1 MLRLYVYWQSLRL
14 VGSVRFVET
23 DLILGLA
30 IAGATLGLVE
40 GIKPGPLLTMVIRET
55 LSGGLRAGLWTAAA
69 PIFTDGP
76 LVVFSLFAAAWIAT
90 NPSALLVITLAGAIF
105 LAQMGFECFGL
116 EPPNMDEDAPP
127 PTGSFL
133 RGVITNLL
141 NPNVYVFWFL
151 IGGPLMASAADEEV
165 LAPIAYAITFLV
177 TLMLT
182 KAAIAYAI
190 HRASGNISATV
201 YRRLLAIC
209 GLVMIGFSL
218 YYAMEGYRLLQETG
232 IL

>member
-1 MLRLYVYWQSLRL
+1 MS
-14 VGSVRFVET
+14 FVET
-23 DLILGLA
+23 NLILGLA
-30 IAGATLGLVE
+30 IAGATLGIVE

-76 LVVFSLFAAAWIAT
+76 LVIFSLFAAAWIAT

-105 LAQMGFECFGL
+105 LAQMGYECFGL

-151 IGGPLMASAADEEV
+151 IGGPLMASAADEEI

-177 TLMLT
+177 TIMLT

-190 HRASGNISATV
+190 HRASGNISAIV

-218 YYAMEGYRLLQETG
+218 YYAMEAYGLLQETG

>member
-1 MLRLYVYWQSLRL
+1 M
-14 VGSVRFVET
+14 ET

-30 IAGATLGLVE
+30 IAGATLGIVE

-76 LVVFSLFAAAWIAT
+76 LVIFSLFAAAWIAT

-105 LAQMGFECFGL
+105 LAQMGYECFGL

-133 RGVITNLL
+133 RGIITNLL

-151 IGGPLMASAADEEV
+151 IGGPLMASAADEEI

-177 TLMLT
+177 TIMLT
-182 KAAIAYAI
+182 KATIAYAI

-209 GLVMIGFSL
+209 GIVMIGFSL
-218 YYAMEGYRLLQETG
+218 YYAIQAYGLLQEIG

>member
-1 MLRLYVYWQSLRL
+1 MVSYL
-14 VGSVRFVET
+14 ET

-76 LVVFSLFAAAWIAT
+76 LVIFSLFAAAWIAT
-90 NPSALLVITLAGAIF
+90 NPPALLVITLAGAIF
-105 LAQMGFECFGL
+105 LAQMGYECFGL
-116 EPPNMDEDAPP
+116 EPPNMDEDAPA

-151 IGGPLMASAADEEV
+151 IGGPLMASAADEEI

-177 TLMLT
+177 TIMLT

-190 HRASGNISATV
+190 HRASGNISAIV

-209 GLVMIGFSL
+209 GLVMIGFAL
-218 YYAMEGYRLLQETG
+218 YYAMEAYGLLQETG

>member
-1 MLRLYVYWQSLRL
+1 MS
-14 VGSVRFVET
+14 FVET

-30 IAGATLGLVE
+30 IAGATLGIVE

-76 LVVFSLFAAAWIAT
+76 LVIFSLFAAAWIAT

-105 LAQMGFECFGL
+105 LAQMGYECFGL
-116 EPPNMDEDAPP
+116 EPPNMDEEAPP

-151 IGGPLMASAADEEV
+151 IGGPLMASAADEEI

-177 TLMLT
+177 TIMLT

-190 HRASGNISATV
+190 HRASGNISAIV

-209 GLVMIGFSL
+209 GLVMIGFAL
-218 YYAMEGYRLLQETG
+218 YYAMEAYGLLQEIG

>member
-1 MLRLYVYWQSLRL
+1 MVSYL
-14 VGSVRFVET
+14 ET

-76 LVVFSLFAAAWIAT
+76 LVIFSLFAAVWIAT
-90 NPSALLVITLAGAIF
+90 NPSALLAITLAGAIF
-105 LAQMGFECFGL
+105 LAQMGYECFGL
-116 EPPNMDEDAPP
+116 EPPNMNEDAPP

-141 NPNVYVFWFL
+141 NPNVYIFWFL
-151 IGGPLMASAADEEV
+151 IGGPLMASAADEEI

-177 TLMLT
+177 TIMLT

-201 YRRLLAIC
+201 YRRLLSIC
-209 GLVMIGFSL
+209 GLVMMGFSI
-218 YYAMEGYRLLQETG
+218 YYATQAYTLLQELG
-232 IL
+232 VL

>member
-1 MLRLYVYWQSLRL
+1 MQL
-14 VGSVRFVET
+14 

-30 IAGATLGLVE
+30 LAGAAFGITE

-76 LVVFSLFAAAWIAT
+76 LVIVRLFAAAWIAT
-90 NPSALLVITLAGAIF
+90 NPSALLLITVAGAIF
-105 LAQMGFECFGL
+105 LAQMGFESFGL
-116 EPPNMDEDAPP
+116 EPPDVNADAPP

-133 RGVITNLL
+133 RGAITNLL

-151 IGGPLMASAADEEV
+151 VGGPLMASAADEEI
-165 LAPIAYAITFLV
+165 LAPVAYAITFLV
-177 TLMLT
+177 TIMLT
-182 KAAIAYAI
+182 KATIAYAVN
-190 HRASGNISATV
+190 RASGNISTTV

-209 GLVMIGFSL
+209 GMIMIGFSL
-218 YYAMEGYRLLQETG
+218 YYAIEAYGLLQEVG
-232 IL
+232 VL

>member
-1 MLRLYVYWQSLRL
+1 MS
-14 VGSVRFVET
+14 FVET
-23 DLILGLA
+23 DLILSLA
-30 IAGATLGLVE
+30 IAGATLGIVE

-55 LSGGLRAGLWTAAA
+55 LSGVIRAGLWTAAA
-69 PIFTDGP
+69 PIFTDWP
-76 LVVFSLFAAAWIAT
+76 LVIISLFAAAWIAT

-105 LAQMGFECFGL
+105 LAQMGYECFGL

-151 IGGPLMASAADEEV
+151 IGGPLMASAADEEL

-177 TLMLT
+177 TIMLT

-190 HRASGNISATV
+190 HRASGNISAIV

-218 YYAMEGYRLLQETG
+218 YYAMEAYGLLQETG

>member
-1 MLRLYVYWQSLRL
+1 MQL
-14 VGSVRFVET
+14 

-30 IAGATLGLVE
+30 LAGAAFGITE

-76 LVVFSLFAAAWIAT
+76 LVIVSLFAAAWIAT
-90 NPSALLVITLAGAIF
+90 NPSALLLITVAGAIF
-105 LAQMGFECFGL
+105 LAQMGYECFGL
-116 EPPNMDEDAPP
+116 EPPDVNADAPP

-133 RGVITNLL
+133 RGAITNLL

-151 IGGPLMASAADEEV
+151 VGGPLMASAADEEI
-165 LAPIAYAITFLV
+165 LAPVAYAITFLV
-177 TLMLT
+177 TIMLT
-182 KAAIAYAI
+182 KATIAYAVN
-190 HRASGNISATV
+190 RASGNISTTV

-209 GLVMIGFSL
+209 GMIMIGFSL
-218 YYAMEGYRLLQETG
+218 YYAIEAYGLLQEVG

>member
-1 MLRLYVYWQSLRL
+1 MS
-14 VGSVRFVET
+14 FVET

-30 IAGATLGLVE
+30 IAGATLGIVE

-76 LVVFSLFAAAWIAT
+76 LVIFSLFAAAWIAT
-90 NPSALLVITLAGAIF
+90 NPSVLLAITLAGAIF
-105 LAQMGFECFGL
+105 LAQMGYECFGL
-116 EPPNMDEDAPP
+116 DPPNMDEDAPP

-151 IGGPLMASAADEEV
+151 IGGPLMASAADEEI

-177 TLMLT
+177 TIMLT
-182 KAAIAYAI
+182 KATIAYAI

-218 YYAMEGYRLLQETG
+218 YYAMEGYGLLQEIG
-232 IL
+232 II

>member
-1 MLRLYVYWQSLRL
+1 MS
-14 VGSVRFVET
+14 FVET

-30 IAGATLGLVE
+30 IAGATLGIVE

-76 LVVFSLFAAAWIAT
+76 LVIFSLFAAAWIAT
-90 NPSALLVITLAGAIF
+90 NPSVLLAITLAGAIF
-105 LAQMGFECFGL
+105 LAQMGYECFGL
-116 EPPNMDEDAPP
+116 DPPNMDEDAPP

-151 IGGPLMASAADEEV
+151 IGGPLMASAADEEI

-177 TLMLT
+177 TIMLT
-182 KAAIAYAI
+182 KATIAYAI

-209 GLVMIGFSL
+209 GLVMIGFSP
-218 YYAMEGYRLLQETG
+218 YYAMEGYGILQEMG

>member
-1 MLRLYVYWQSLRL
+1 VVSYL
-14 VGSVRFVET
+14 ET

-76 LVVFSLFAAAWIAT
+76 LVIFSLFAAAWVAT
-90 NPSALLVITLAGAIF
+90 NPSALLAITLAGAIF
-105 LAQMGFECFGL
+105 LAQMGYECFGL
-116 EPPNMDEDAPP
+116 EPPNMNEDAPP

-141 NPNVYVFWFL
+141 NPNVYIFWFL
-151 IGGPLMASAADEEV
+151 IGGPLMASAADEEI

-177 TLMLT
+177 TIMLT

-201 YRRLLAIC
+201 YRRLLSIC
-209 GLVMIGFSL
+209 GLVMMGFSI
-218 YYAMEGYRLLQETG
+218 YYATQAYTLLQELG
-232 IL
+232 VL

>member
-1 MLRLYVYWQSLRL
+1 MVSYL
-14 VGSVRFVET
+14 ET

-30 IAGATLGLVE
+30 IAGTTLGIVE

-76 LVVFSLFAAAWIAT
+76 LVIFSLFAAAWIAT
-90 NPSALLVITLAGAIF
+90 NPLALLVITLAGAIF
-105 LAQMGFECFGL
+105 LAQMGYECFGL

-133 RGVITNLL
+133 RGIITNLL

-151 IGGPLMASAADEEV
+151 IGGPLMASAADEEI

-177 TLMLT
+177 TIMLT

-209 GLVMIGFSL
+209 GIVMIGFSL
-218 YYAMEGYRLLQETG
+218 YYAIQAYSLLQEIG

>member
-1 MLRLYVYWQSLRL
+1 MS
-14 VGSVRFVET
+14 FVET
-23 DLILGLA
+23 NLILGLA
-30 IAGATLGLVE
+30 IAGATLGIVE

-76 LVVFSLFAAAWIAT
+76 LVIFSLFAAAWIAT

-105 LAQMGFECFGL
+105 LAQMGYECFGL
-116 EPPNMDEDAPP
+116 EPPNMDEEAPP

-151 IGGPLMASAADEEV
+151 IGGPLMASAADEEI

-177 TLMLT
+177 TIMLT

-190 HRASGNISATV
+190 HRASGNISAIV

-218 YYAMEGYRLLQETG
+218 YYAMEAYGLLQETG

>member
-1 MLRLYVYWQSLRL
+1 M
-14 VGSVRFVET
+14 ET
-23 DLILGLA
+23 DLVLGLA
-30 IAGATLGLVE
+30 IAGATLGIVE

-76 LVVFSLFAAAWIAT
+76 LVIVSLFAAAWIAT
-90 NPSALLVITLAGAIF
+90 NPLALLLITVAGAIF
-105 LAQMGFECFGL
+105 LAQMGYECFGL
-116 EPPNMDEDAPP
+116 EPPDVDADAPP

-151 IGGPLMASAADEEV
+151 IGGPLMASVADEEI
-165 LAPIAYAITFLV
+165 LAPVAYAITFLV
-177 TLMLT
+177 TIMLT
-182 KAAIAYAI
+182 KATIAYAI
-190 HRASGNISATV
+190 HRASGGISPTT

-209 GLVMIGFSL
+209 GMVMIGFSL
-218 YYAMEGYRLLQETG
+218 YYATEAYGLLQEVE
-232 IL
+232 LL

>member
-1 MLRLYVYWQSLRL
+1 MS
-14 VGSVRFVET
+14 FVET

-76 LVVFSLFAAAWIAT
+76 LVIFSLFAAAWIAT

-105 LAQMGFECFGL
+105 LAQMGYECFGL

-133 RGVITNLL
+133 RGIITNLL

-151 IGGPLMASAADEEV
+151 IGGPLMASAADEEI

-177 TLMLT
+177 TIMLT

-190 HRASGNISATV
+190 HRASGNISAIV

-218 YYAMEGYRLLQETG
+218 YYAMEAYGLLQETG

>member
-1 MLRLYVYWQSLRL
+1 MVSYL
-14 VGSVRFVET
+14 ET

-30 IAGATLGLVE
+30 IAGTTLGIVE

-76 LVVFSLFAAAWIAT
+76 LVIFSLFAAAWIAT

-105 LAQMGFECFGL
+105 LAQMGYECFGL

-133 RGVITNLL
+133 RGIITNLL

-151 IGGPLMASAADEEV
+151 IGGPLMASAADEEI

-177 TLMLT
+177 TIMLT
-182 KAAIAYAI
+182 KATIAYVI

-209 GLVMIGFSL
+209 GIVMIGFSL
-218 YYAMEGYRLLQETG
+218 YYAMQAYGLLQETG

>member
-1 MLRLYVYWQSLRL
+1 MS
-14 VGSVRFVET
+14 FVET

-30 IAGATLGLVE
+30 IAGATLGIVE

-76 LVVFSLFAAAWIAT
+76 LVIFSLFAAAWIAT

-105 LAQMGFECFGL
+105 LAQMGYECFGL

-133 RGVITNLL
+133 RGIITNLL

-151 IGGPLMASAADEEV
+151 IGGPLMASAADEEI

-177 TLMLT
+177 TIMLT

-201 YRRLLAIC
+201 YRRLLSIC
-209 GLVMIGFSL
+209 GLVMMGFSI
-218 YYAMEGYRLLQETG
+218 YYATQAYTLLQELG
-232 IL
+232 VL

>member
-1 MLRLYVYWQSLRL
+1 M
-14 VGSVRFVET
+14 ET
-23 DLILGLA
+23 DLVLGLA
-30 IAGATLGLVE
+30 IAGATLGIVE

-76 LVVFSLFAAAWIAT
+76 LVIVSLFAAAWIAT
-90 NPSALLVITLAGAIF
+90 NPLALLLITVAGAIF
-105 LAQMGFECFGL
+105 LAQMGYECFGL
-116 EPPNMDEDAPP
+116 EPPDVDADAPP

-151 IGGPLMASAADEEV
+151 IGGPLMASAADEEI
-165 LAPIAYAITFLV
+165 LAPVAYAITFLV
-177 TLMLT
+177 TIMLT
-182 KAAIAYAI
+182 KATIAYAVN
-190 HRASGNISATV
+190 RASGNISTTV

-209 GLVMIGFSL
+209 GMIMIGFSL
-218 YYAMEGYRLLQETG
+218 YYAIEAYGLLQEVG
-232 IL
+232 VL

>member
-1 MLRLYVYWQSLRL
+1 MS
-14 VGSVRFVET
+14 FVET

-30 IAGATLGLVE
+30 IAGATLGIVE
-40 GIKPGPLLTMVIRET
+40 GIKPGPRLTMVIRET

-76 LVVFSLFAAAWIAT
+76 LVIFSLFAAAWIAT

-105 LAQMGFECFGL
+105 LAQMGYECFGL
-116 EPPNMDEDAPP
+116 EPPNMDEEEPP
-127 PTGSFL
+127 PTGSFV

-151 IGGPLMASAADEEV
+151 IGGPLMASAADEEI

-177 TLMLT
+177 TIMLT

-190 HRASGNISATV
+190 HRASGNISAIV
-201 YRRLLAIC
+201 YRRLLTIC
-209 GLVMIGFSL
+209 GLVMIGFAL
-218 YYAMEGYRLLQETG
+218 YYAMEAYGLLQEIG

>member
-1 MLRLYVYWQSLRL
+1 MSYL
-14 VGSVRFVET
+14 ET

-76 LVVFSLFAAAWIAT
+76 LVIFSLFAAAWVAT
-90 NPSALLVITLAGAIF
+90 NPSALLAITLAGAIF
-105 LAQMGFECFGL
+105 LAQMGYECFGL
-116 EPPNMDEDAPP
+116 EPPNMNEDAPP

-141 NPNVYVFWFL
+141 NPNVYIFWFL
-151 IGGPLMASAADEEV
+151 IGGPLMASAADEEI

-177 TLMLT
+177 TIMLT

-201 YRRLLAIC
+201 YRRLLSIC
-209 GLVMIGFSL
+209 GLVMMGFSI
-218 YYAMEGYRLLQETG
+218 YYATQAYTLLQELG
-232 IL
+232 VL

>member
-1 MLRLYVYWQSLRL
+1 MSYL
-14 VGSVRFVET
+14 ET

-30 IAGATLGLVE
+30 IAGTTLGIVE

-76 LVVFSLFAAAWIAT
+76 LVIFSLFAAAWIAT

-105 LAQMGFECFGL
+105 LAQMGYECFGL

-133 RGVITNLL
+133 RGIITNLL

-151 IGGPLMASAADEEV
+151 IGGPLMASAADEEI

-177 TLMLT
+177 TIMLT
-182 KAAIAYAI
+182 KATIAYAI

-209 GLVMIGFSL
+209 GIVMIGFSL
-218 YYAMEGYRLLQETG
+218 YYAIQAYSLLQEIG

>member
-1 MLRLYVYWQSLRL
+1 MVSFL
-14 VGSVRFVET
+14 ET

-76 LVVFSLFAAAWIAT
+76 LVIFSLFAAAWIAT
-90 NPSALLVITLAGAIF
+90 NPSALLAITLAGAIF
-105 LAQMGFECFGL
+105 LAQMGYECFGL
-116 EPPNMDEDAPP
+116 EPPNMNEDAPP

-141 NPNVYVFWFL
+141 NPNVYIFWFL
-151 IGGPLMASAADEEV
+151 IGGPLMASAADEEI

-177 TLMLT
+177 TIMLT

-201 YRRLLAIC
+201 YRRLLSIC
-209 GLVMIGFSL
+209 GLVMMGFSI
-218 YYAMEGYRLLQETG
+218 YYATQAYTLLQELG
-232 IL
+232 VL

>member
-1 MLRLYVYWQSLRL
+1 MS
-14 VGSVRFVET
+14 FVET

-30 IAGATLGLVE
+30 IAGATLGIVE

-55 LSGGLRAGLWTAAA
+55 LSGGIRAGLWTAAA

-76 LVVFSLFAAAWIAT
+76 LVIISLFAAAWIAT

-105 LAQMGFECFGL
+105 LAQMGYECFGL

-151 IGGPLMASAADEEV
+151 IGGPLMASAADEEI

-177 TLMLT
+177 TIMLT

-190 HRASGNISATV
+190 HRASGNISAIV

-218 YYAMEGYRLLQETG
+218 YYAMEAYGLLQETG

>member
-1 MLRLYVYWQSLRL
+1 MVSYL
-14 VGSVRFVET
+14 ET

-30 IAGATLGLVE
+30 IAGTTLGIVE

-76 LVVFSLFAAAWIAT
+76 LVIFSLFAAAWIAT
-90 NPSALLVITLAGAIF
+90 NPSALLAITLAGAIF
-105 LAQMGFECFGL
+105 LAQMGYECFGL

-133 RGVITNLL
+133 RGIITNLL

-151 IGGPLMASAADEEV
+151 IGGPLMASAADEEI

-177 TLMLT
+177 TIMLT
-182 KAAIAYAI
+182 KATIAYAI

-209 GLVMIGFSL
+209 GIVMIGFSL
-218 YYAMEGYRLLQETG
+218 YYAIQAYSLLQEIG

>member
-1 MLRLYVYWQSLRL
+1 MVS
-14 VGSVRFVET
+14 FVET
-23 DLILGLA
+23 DLILSLA
-30 IAGATLGLVE
+30 IAGATLGIVE

-55 LSGGLRAGLWTAAA
+55 LSGGIRAGLWTAAA

-76 LVVFSLFAAAWIAT
+76 LVIISLFAAAWIAT

-105 LAQMGFECFGL
+105 LAQMGYECFGL
-116 EPPNMDEDAPP
+116 EPPNMDEDAPA

-151 IGGPLMASAADEEV
+151 IGGPLMASAADEEI

-177 TLMLT
+177 TIMLT

-190 HRASGNISATV
+190 HRASGNISAIV

-218 YYAMEGYRLLQETG
+218 YYAMEAYGLLQETG

>member
-1 MLRLYVYWQSLRL
+1 MVSYL
-14 VGSVRFVET
+14 ET

-76 LVVFSLFAAAWIAT
+76 LVIFSLFAAAWIAT
-90 NPSALLVITLAGAIF
+90 NPSALLVITFAGAIF
-105 LAQMGFECFGL
+105 LAQMGYECFGL
-116 EPPNMDEDAPP
+116 EPPNMDEDAPA

-151 IGGPLMASAADEEV
+151 IGGPLMASAADEEI

-177 TLMLT
+177 TIMLT

-190 HRASGNISATV
+190 HRASGNISAIV
-201 YRRLLAIC
+201 YRRLLTIC
-209 GLVMIGFSL
+209 GLVMIGFAL
-218 YYAMEGYRLLQETG
+218 YYAMEAYGLLQETG

>member
-1 MLRLYVYWQSLRL
+1 MS
-14 VGSVRFVET
+14 FVET
-23 DLILGLA
+23 DLILSLA
-30 IAGATLGLVE
+30 IAGATLGIVE

-76 LVVFSLFAAAWIAT
+76 LVIFSLFAAAWIAT
-90 NPSALLVITLAGAIF
+90 NPSVLLAITLAGAIF
-105 LAQMGFECFGL
+105 LAQMGYECFGL
-116 EPPNMDEDAPP
+116 DPPNMDEDAPP

-151 IGGPLMASAADEEV
+151 IGGPLMASAADEEI

-177 TLMLT
+177 TIMLT
-182 KAAIAYAI
+182 KATIAYAI

-201 YRRLLAIC
+201 YRRWLAIC

-218 YYAMEGYRLLQETG
+218 YYAMEGYGLLQEIG
-232 IL
+232 II

>member
-1 MLRLYVYWQSLRL
+1 MQL
-14 VGSVRFVET
+14 

-30 IAGATLGLVE
+30 FAGAAFGITE

-76 LVVFSLFAAAWIAT
+76 LVIVSLFAAAWIAT
-90 NPSALLVITLAGAIF
+90 NPSALLLITVAGAIF
-105 LAQMGFECFGL
+105 LAQMGYECFGL
-116 EPPNMDEDAPP
+116 EPPDVNADAPP

-133 RGVITNLL
+133 RGAITNLL

-151 IGGPLMASAADEEV
+151 VGGPLMASAADEEI
-165 LAPIAYAITFLV
+165 LAPVAYAITFLV
-177 TLMLT
+177 SIMLT
-182 KAAIAYAI
+182 KATIAYAVN
-190 HRASGNISATV
+190 RASGNISTTV

-209 GLVMIGFSL
+209 GMIMIGFSL
-218 YYAMEGYRLLQETG
+218 YYAIEAYGLLQEVG

>member
-1 MLRLYVYWQSLRL
+1 MS
-14 VGSVRFVET
+14 FVET

-30 IAGATLGLVE
+30 IAGATLGIVE
-40 GIKPGPLLTMVIRET
+40 GIKPGPLLTIVIRET

-76 LVVFSLFAAAWIAT
+76 LVIFSLFAAAWIAT

-105 LAQMGFECFGL
+105 LAQMGYECFGL

-141 NPNVYVFWFL
+141 NPNVYVFWYL
-151 IGGPLMASAADEEV
+151 IGGPLMASAADDEI

-177 TLMLT
+177 TIMLT

-190 HRASGNISATV
+190 HRASGNISAVV

-218 YYAMEGYRLLQETG
+218 YYAIEAYGLLQETG

>member
-1 MLRLYVYWQSLRL
+1 MVSNL
-14 VGSVRFVET
+14 ET

-76 LVVFSLFAAAWIAT
+76 LVIFSLFAAAWIAT

-105 LAQMGFECFGL
+105 LAQMGYECFGL

-151 IGGPLMASAADEEV
+151 IGGPLMASAADEEI

-177 TLMLT
+177 TIMLT
-182 KAAIAYAI
+182 KATIAYAI

-209 GLVMIGFSL
+209 GIVMIGFSL
-218 YYAMEGYRLLQETG
+218 YYAMQAYGLLQEIG